1 MSDRKEMIRPKGM
14 VEKYGEN
21 FPVWSYSRLSTYK
34 NCKHEYYL
42 SRILKKESVNNLWG
56 ELGGLAHQQLEDYY
70 SGHIEYKDMLSNF
83 ESGFLDYEMA
93 DLHFVKDAVQNERMI
108 KKYKE
113 SIIHFFNNH
122 IPITQKVLSEREVWI
137 DTGIA
142 AFIGYV
148 DAIHKDEDGYYNI
161 TDYKTSSMGSEY
173 KGDNLLHKQEQ
184 LLLYALSLVQ
194 MGIKLEDIKI
204 RWNFLKYTN
213 IKYNHMVAVTYMK
226 NGKLTKSTMR
236 REEMIKKLSPQ
247 LKKDMLEL
255 YPELTTKELKE
266 NINILIEDGSLESLP
281 IEIKSKYTIEDVV
294 KCGERH
300 KWVESIKT
308 QLKKDLILYG
318 LSEVDAE
325 IMYLDCLKA
334 NNLDLVPSE
343 VSKNYI
349 LEDAY
354 LYGEVSQENIDR
366 LLDNMNKS
374 IKEIELK
381 GVDYPTKWEDN
392 KISED
397 KTAYYCSNLCGVRK
411 ECKFYQEYIE
421 ELKKQNEGYQKE
433 TVDILTELDNL

>member
-1 MSDRKEMIRPKGM
+1 MSDRTEIIRPKGM
-14 VEKYGEN
+14 VEKYGKN

-148 DAIHKDEDGYYNI
+148 DAIHKDEEGYYNI

-184 LLLYALSLVQ
+184 LLLYALSLIQ

-226 NGKLTKSTMR
+226 NGKHTTSCV
-236 REEMIKKLSPQ
+236 KKLELISKIAPQ
-247 LKKDMLEL
+247 LKKDIFE
-255 YPELTTKELKE
+255 YHPDADTKEVNAAIKQWKLD
-266 NINILIEDGSLESLP
+266 NDFSNLP
-281 IEIKSKYTIEDVV
+281 QWLQDRYTLSPVV
-294 KCGERH
+294 KVGERH

-308 QLKKDLILYG
+308 QLKKDLIEYG
-318 LSEVDAE
+318 LSDMEAE

-381 GVDYPTKWEDN
+381 GVDDPTKWEDN